1 VAEVVVRSAECEVR
15 SAPLK
20 APFPYFGGKSR
31 VAAEIWRRLG
41 QPTSYVEPF
50 VGSAAVLLARPDP
63 DPAAHVE
70 TVNDADG
77 LLANFWRALQYDPE
91 VVAYYAADPP
101 NEADL
106 HARHLWLL
114 ARKPRLTEALM
125 GDPHYYEPKAAG
137 WWAWG
142 ASCWIGTEW
151 CTGRG
156 PWHSVDGELVRGTP
170 GTGVHRQSLHLGD
183 PGRGVHRQSLH
194 LGNPGRGVHRQSL
207 RPGNPGRGAALVGY
221 LSGLAARLAHVRVN
235 CGDWSRVCGPSV
247 LRPRRG
253 CTAGIVLD
261 PPYAE
266 PHSVRYAAEGAEPVA
281 PAVRAWAI
289 EHGADPGLRIAL
301 CTYSDE
307 PMPDGWAAHHWRT
320 AGGYGNQGDGAGR
333 ANAGREVV
341 WFSPTCLPGGG
352 SE

>member
-1 VAEVVVRSAECEVR
+1 VVKEVRSTEYGVR

-77 LLANFWRALQYDPE
+77 LLANFWRALQHDPE

-114 ARKPRLTEALM
+114 ARKPRLTESLM
-125 GDPHYYEPKAAG
+125 GDPHYYEAKAAG

-142 ASCWIGTEW
+142 AACWIGTEW

-156 PWHSVDGELVRGTP
+156 PWHSVDGELVRGDP
-170 GTGVHRQSLHLGD
+170 GMGVHRQSLHLGA
-183 PGRGVHRQSLH
+183 PGTGT
-194 LGNPGRGVHRQSL
+194 
-207 RPGNPGRGAALVGY
+207 ALVGY
-221 LSGLAARLAHVRVN
+221 LSGLASRLAHVRVN

-341 WFSPTCLPGGG
+341 WFSPACLPGGG